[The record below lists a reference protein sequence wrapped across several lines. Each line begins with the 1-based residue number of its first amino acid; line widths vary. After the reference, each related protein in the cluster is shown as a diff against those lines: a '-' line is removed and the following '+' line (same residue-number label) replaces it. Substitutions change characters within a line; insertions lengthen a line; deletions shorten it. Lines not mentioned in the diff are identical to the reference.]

1 MDGRKDALN
10 DAALEREI
18 ETLLAVEP
26 SRDFVARVRSR
37 VAEEPAPSRWGWRWP
52 LAGVATSMALIVV
65 GVALWRPLEPEPRS
79 TSAPAQHATAP
90 DVSSSAPVAPHDE
103 PVAVARAQRQ
113 PARAV
118 AGPPRTIEIS
128 LPPVI
133 IAENEIRAFAAL
145 TANTRARFEV
155 APPAVA
161 DREAFVVVKRMQAME
176 PVTVDPIEI
185 EPLVEAAT
193 LE

>member
-1 MDGRKDALN
+1 MDGRTDPLN
-10 DAALEREI
+10 DAALEQEI
-18 ETLLAVEP
+18 EGLLSVEP
-26 SRDFVARVRSR
+26 SADFVARVRSR
-37 VAEEPAPSRWGWRWP
+37 VAEEPTSIGWSWRWP
-52 LAGVATSMALIVV
+52 LAAIATAVVAAVVAIV
-65 GVALWRPLEPEPRS
+65 LWRPAETTMPS
-79 TSAPAQHATAP
+79 TSAPAPRVAVTDVPGSASAAP
-90 DVSSSAPVAPHDE
+90 REEPRVVAVHRPVPRVVAPH
-103 PVAVARAQRQ
+103 
-113 PARAV
+113 
-118 AGPPRTIEIS
+118 RTIELA

-155 APPAVA
+155 AAPAVA
-161 DREAFVVVKRMQAME
+161 DREAFVVVKKMQAME